1 MTKPINSAKKVEN
14 DMKELIS
21 KLKSKLKSKKIYI
34 SENERKT
41 TDFNGSR
48 IVECLIMSGDKIV
61 SRLTKYKPILL
72 AILITLRPEQ
82 IRDTSTFNF
91 KLTKEHGASGYWWCS
106 DINMSVQNKDATHT
120 LDEIVN
126 MVKVNR
132 MSLDMTIKLKNG
144 KLVYLK
150 IDS

>member
-1 MTKPINSAKKVEN
+1 MTKPISSAKKVEN

-21 KLKSKLKSKKIYI
+21 KLKSKKIYI
-34 SENERKT
+34 TENQQKML
-41 TDFNGSR
+41 DFTGSR
-48 IVECLIMSGDKIV
+48 VEECLIMSRNEIV
-61 SRLTKYKPILL
+61 SRSKKYRR
-72 AILITLRPEQ
+72 ILIDTWKTMRPEQ

-91 KLTKEHGASGYWWCS
+91 KLTNENGTNGYNWCS
-106 DINMSVQNKDATHT
+106 DINMSFQNKDTNHT
-120 LDEIVN
+120 LDEIVD

-132 MSLDMTIKLKNG
+132 MSLDISIKLKNG

>member
-1 MTKPINSAKKVEN
+1 MTKPISSAKKVEN

-21 KLKSKLKSKKIYI
+21 KLKSKKIYI
-34 SENERKT
+34 TENQQKML
-41 TDFNGSR
+41 DFTGSR
-48 IVECLIMSGDKIV
+48 VEECLIMSRNEIV
-61 SRLTKYKPILL
+61 SSSTNYRPIL
-72 AILITLRPEQ
+72 IDIWKTMRPEQ
-82 IRDTSTFNF
+82 IRQTSTFNF
-91 KLTKEHGASGYWWCS
+91 KLTNENGIKGFRWSS
-106 DINMSVQNKDATHT
+106 DINMSFQNKDANNT

-132 MSLDMTIKLKNG
+132 MSLDISIKLKND